1 MFRSF
6 LSRYILR
13 SQYSWTDKIWV
24 YTIWLCFLRNIK
36 NCINVVPEK
45 IILKDFFSMFYFH
58 AEIWPPSPGTPVM
71 IQGSQFEHFIFCTTH
86 WSFDEISAFL
96 ERGFLNKSRHP
107 NFTILW
113 LFPTLKKV
121 WQFTLTTLSSLG
133 MHCTKFDWIWP
144 SGSIED

>member
-1 MFRSF
+1 MNTSYLQHLAWRSPF
-6 LSRYILR
+6 E
-13 SQYSWTDKIWV
+13 QFKV
-24 YTIWLCFLRNIK
+24 YTIWLCFLRNIR
-36 NCINVVPEK
+36 NCINVVLEK
-45 IILKDFFSMFYFH
+45 IILKDFISMGFFSCWNLTSFS
-58 AEIWPPSPGTPVM
+58 WNPSNDPRVTVWTLY
-71 IQGSQFEHFIFCTTH
+71 ILHYTLKLWWNIR
-86 WSFDEISAFL
+86 FL

-133 MHCTKFDWIWP
+133 MHCTKFSWIWP